1 MSLKTLISKS
11 HILLVFLFVGT
22 IALAQTNEQK
32 ALEAKREQLQNEIK
46 NINRLL
52 FAEKKER
59 GNVMEQMEAL
69 EQKINVREQLIN
81 VTNQQSNLLNRQ
93 INTNIRN
100 ISKLR
105 DDLEVLKE
113 DYATMIQK
121 SYQNKSQQSRLMF
134 LLSSEN
140 FFQAF
145 KRLQYL
151 KQYTQYRKEQG
162 EQIVVKTE
170 ELTQLNRDL
179 TEQRK
184 VKEQLVAENLVAKNE
199 LQKERADQQ
208 DLLATIRKN
217 ETKYTAAIE
226 KKRQEARRIDQQID
240 ELIRLAIAASNKK
253 AAGNAT
259 ASSTGS
265 GGSSSSSKFVL
276 TPEATIV
283 AKNFSANKGKL
294 DWPVERGIVSRGF
307 GVYSDAVYPGIKH
320 QNNGVIIATDEGS
333 KARSIFEGEVIGIM
347 AVPGGNMG
355 VQVKHGNYISTY
367 YNLSKLYVKKGDRVT
382 RKEELGE
389 IYTNRLNGQTQLKF
403 YLYQDANRLNPQEWI
418 YRL

>member
-1 MSLKTLISKS
+1 MNVKSLIRIYLTWC
-11 HILLVFLFVGT
+11 LVLFIGT
-22 IALAQTNEQK
+22 GAIAQTNEQK
-32 ALEAKREQLQNEIK
+32 ALEAKREQLQKEIK
-46 NINRLL
+46 SINRLL
-52 FAEKKER
+52 FAEKKEK
-59 GNVMEQMEAL
+59 GNVLEQMEAL
-69 EQKINVREQLIN
+69 EQKINVRQQLIN

-105 DDLEVLKE
+105 DDLETLKD

-162 EQIVVKTE
+162 EQIVVKTD

-179 TEQRK
+179 TDQRK
-184 VKEQLVAENLVAKNE
+184 VKDQLIAENLVAKNE

-208 DLLATIRKN
+208 VLLASIRKN
-217 ETKYTAAIE
+217 ENKYTAAIE
-226 KKRQEARRIDQQID
+226 KKRQEARKIDQQID
-240 ELIRLAIAASNKK
+240 ALIRSAIAASNKK
-253 AAGNAT
+253 A
-259 ASSTGS
+259 
-265 GGSSSSSKFVL
+265 GGSTNSSKFVL

-283 AKNFSANKGKL
+283 ANNFSANKGKL

-307 GVYSDAVYPGIKH
+307 GVYNDAVYPGIKH

-355 VQVKHGNYISTY
+355 VQIKHGNYISTY

-389 IYTNRLNGQTQLKF
+389 IYTNRSNGQTQLKF
-403 YLYQDANRLNPQEWI
+403 YLYQDANRLNPEDWI